1 MFENLSTALQ
11 KTFKNLRGYGKL
23 SEKNVKDALREVR
36 LALLEADVNFRVAR
50 DFIKRVQDSC
60 MGDEVFESVTPGQ
73 QIIKR
78 VNDELVELLGGAH
91 REFDL
96 TGHPASVMLM
106 GLHGSGKTT
115 TAGKLANRWK
125 KSGRRVLLVAC
136 DIRRPAAVEQLSI
149 LAQQVGVDLLKP
161 EPGETVP
168 ELGKRAAQ
176 FSKDENFDVVIYDTG
191 GRFQIDEELVEELKH
206 FQAWTKPRN
215 TVLVLDAAIGQ
226 ESVNVAEAFREAVGL
241 TGLILTKLDGDA
253 RGGAALSVHAVTG
266 CPILMTGSGEKMD
279 DLEPFH
285 PDRMASRI
293 LGKGDVVSFVEKAQG
308 LVDEKEAM
316 KLQEKMMNSQL
327 DLEDFLSQIRQMK
340 KLGSMESIFDMMPG
354 DAMKM
359 STKQKQAMA
368 ASSEQ
373 EMKKFESIIQSMT
386 PWERRHPKAID
397 RPRRL
402 RIAAG
407 CGRKFADVNQLLKR
421 FEQTGKMGKQF
432 KKMEKRLLRLKK
444 LTRN

>member
-1 MFENLSTALQ
+1 MFENLSTSLQ

-23 SEKNVKDALREVR
+23 SEKNIKDALREVR

-50 DFIKRVQDSC
+50 DFIARVQESC
-60 MGDEVFESVTPGQ
+60 MGEEVLESVTPGQ
-73 QIIKR
+73 QIVKR
-78 VNDELVELLGGAH
+78 VSDELVDLFGGAH
-91 REFDL
+91 KEFDL

-149 LAQQVGVDLLKP
+149 LAQQVGVDILKP
-161 EPGETVP
+161 DPEETVP
-168 ELGKRAAQ
+168 MLGKRAAQ
-176 FSKDENFDVVIYDTG
+176 FAKTEKYDVVIYDTG
-191 GRFQIDEELVEELKH
+191 GRFQVDEELVAELKH
-206 FQAWTKPRN
+206 FRAWTEPRN
-215 TVLVLDAAIGQ
+215 TVLVLDSAIGQ

-279 DLEPFH
+279 DLEPFY

-293 LGKGDVVSFVEKAQG
+293 LGKGDIVSFVEKAQG
-308 LVDEKEAM
+308 LVDEESAM
-316 KLQEKMMNSQL
+316 KMQEKMLSSQL
-327 DLEDFLSQIRQMK
+327 DLEDFLSQIQQMK
-340 KLGSMESIFDMMPG
+340 KMGSMENFFDMMPG

-359 STKQKQAMA
+359 TAKQKQSMA
-368 ASSEQ
+368 AASEL

-386 PWERRHPKAID
+386 SWERQHPKEID
-397 RPRRL
+397 RSRRL

-444 LTRN
+444 LTKK